1 VALTTMLGAALKF
14 AGKLIV
20 QTKTDGVLDFLVVN
34 FEAGGRV
41 RGYARYSKKRFAEVF
56 GAGAAVDQGKL
67 IGTGHLAITIDQGGE
82 MDRYQGI
89 VALDGDSLVDAALT
103 YFRQSEQLPTF
114 LRLAVARH
122 YMAGE
127 GGRSGTWQ
135 WRAGGLMIQSLA
147 TAGGG
152 NPQVQRPEGSDNAEL
167 ERAEDWQR
175 AKILAATVEDHELLD
190 PMLSPQRLLYRLFH
204 EEGVRALPPSPVE
217 AYCQCSREKVEAF
230 LRSFGAEGL
239 ADMHEADGGISVTC
253 EFCATKYRFEPG
265 EIA

>member
-1 VALTTMLGAALKF
+1 M
-14 AGKLIV
+14 
-20 QTKTDGVLDFLVVN
+20 
-34 FEAGGRV
+34 
-41 RGYARYSKKRFAEVF
+41 
-56 GAGAAVDQGKL
+56 
-67 IGTGHLAITIDQGGE
+67 
-82 MDRYQGI
+82 
-89 VALDGDSLVDAALT
+89 DAALT

-152 NPQVQRPEGSDNAEL
+152 NPQVQRPEGLDNAEL
-167 ERAEDWQR
+167 EEERAEDWQR

-204 EEGVRALPPSPVE
+204 EPGAGPRGPPFRPGRAAASTALQPWPE
-217 AYCQCSREKVEAF
+217 
-230 LRSFGAEGL
+230 RSDARR
-239 ADMHEADGGISVTC
+239 T
-253 EFCATKYRFEPG
+253 R
-265 EIA
+265 